1 MAEVDGVLVAGAGA
15 LGSVFGGLLA
25 RHGAAVTL
33 LGLMSPL
40 VAITVGYVVLDQHL
54 GLQQVAGMAVVLT
67 ALWVGQQQPARTV
80 PAIHAVP
87 ADGPTPE
94 MDGESRRTSVVTA

>member
-1 MAEVDGVLVAGAGA
+1 M
-15 LGSVFGGLLA
+15 
-25 RHGAAVTL
+25 TL